1 MSNAERNSA
10 LKHNPLADED
20 IQISTFYGRPAE
32 EAPTAKL
39 EPVHMPELELESK
52 SRKNRAQKT
61 KKAKPDH
68 YKIVCISLYRE
79 DIENLESMVRTL
91 KERGHHKA
99 NKSQLIRY
107 ALSTVDLD
115 SMPKS
120 L

>member
-1 MSNAERNSA
+1 MSNTERNSA
-10 LKHNPLADED
+10 LKHNPLSDED

-32 EAPTAKL
+32 EAPAAKL
-39 EPVHMPELELESK
+39 EPVPLPELELEEK
-52 SRKNRAQKT
+52 PRTTRAKKA

-120 L
+120 I